1 MRVGKVL
8 KNWRILSQMDTKE
21 AAEMIGIG
29 ATTYRRLEEGST
41 PPHGETV
48 VKIIRWLLEDD
59 RVTDGIAIQ
68 SAGEQAAENRVVLP
82 VESGEEVQQPVVAQ
96 SVRVESADTD

>member
-8 KNWRILSQMDTKE
+8 KSWRILNQLDTKE
-21 AAEMIGIG
+21 AAGLVGIG

-59 RVTDGIAIQ
+59 RVPDGIAVQ

-82 VESGEEVQQPVVAQ
+82 VESGEEVQQSVVAR
-96 SVRVESADTD
+96 SVREQSADTD